1 MERLIKFTNN
11 FPPYMNDVPEVVRA
25 FYPFI
30 VIDNYADDFLDV
42 ECIFSDAEL
51 EVVIKSS
58 FCEEKRF
65 KMTVINDS
73 SLEYKKQ
80 TKRFVKTKL
89 YEFCK
94 TLTGIKLPYG
104 SLTGVRPT
112 KMYYDLIG
120 SAGNIK
126 KHIIETFDV
135 SQERADLIEE
145 VVNNQAPIFNYSG
158 EGIDIF
164 VNIPFCPTRC
174 RYCSF
179 ISTEIGRIKKRIPE
193 YVECVSKELEE
204 IRNIVERD
212 NLKVRSVYFGGGT
225 PTSLEAD
232 DLRKLL
238 SYVQY
243 GCELTVEAG
252 RPDSITREKLI
263 ALSEMNVTR
272 ISINPQTFKQ
282 STLDILGRAHS
293 VEQIYSAYALAREFN
308 FDVNM
313 DLIAG
318 LPEETYED
326 FVHSVDECIRLNP
339 ENITVH
345 TLSIKRGSTLNNEN
359 AHKVMDGTVKKM
371 ADYSRKALNSHGYG
385 AYYMYRQKN
394 MADNLENVGYAKP
407 GKACIYNVDYME
419 ETNTILSAGAGA
431 VSKFVYKD
439 ENRIERSC
447 NAKGF
452 EEYIRRKQ
460 QN

>member
-1 MERLIKFTNN
+1 MEIVTRFINN

-25 FYPFI
+25 FYPYI
-30 VIDNYADDFLDV
+30 VINNDAENYIDV
-42 ECIFSDAEL
+42 ECEFYDTEL
-51 EVVIKSS
+51 EVVIKSNFS
-58 FCEEKRF
+58 EGKHL
-65 KMTVINDS
+65 KLSIINDF
-73 SLEYKKQ
+73 SLEYKKV
-80 TKRFVKTKL
+80 TKRFVKTNL
-89 YEFCK
+89 YAFCK
-94 TLTGIKLPYG
+94 ELTGVKLPYG

-120 SAGNIK
+120 SEGNIK
-126 KHIIETFDV
+126 ERLIGYFDV
-135 SQERADLIEE
+135 SSERADLIEE
-145 VVNNQAPIFNYSG
+145 VVNNQVPIFNHSG
-158 EGIDIF
+158 EGIDVF

-193 YVECVSKELEE
+193 YVECVSRELEE

-212 NLKVRSVYFGGGT
+212 NLTVRSVYFGGGT

-238 SYVQY
+238 SFVQY
-243 GCELTVEAG
+243 GTELTVEAG
-252 RPDSITREKLI
+252 RPDSITREKLQ
-263 ALSEMNVTR
+263 ALSDMNVTR

-282 STLDILGRAHS
+282 STLKILGRAHS
-293 VEQIYSAYALAREFN
+293 VEQIYYSYALSREFD

-318 LPEETYED
+318 LPEESYED
-326 FVHSVDECIRLNP
+326 FVHSIDECIKLAP

-371 ADYSRKALNSHGYG
+371 VDYSRNVLKSNGYG

-394 MADNLENVGYAKP
+394 MADNLENVGYAKL

-431 VSKFVYKD
+431 VSKFVYKN
-439 ENRIERSC
+439 ENRIERNC

-460 QN
+460 I

>member
-1 MERLIKFTNN
+1 MEIVTRFINN

-25 FYPFI
+25 FYPYVI
-30 VIDNYADDFLDV
+30 IDNDAENYIDV
-42 ECIFSDAEL
+42 ECKFYDTEL

-58 FCEEKRF
+58 FSEEKHL
-65 KMTVINDS
+65 KLSIINDL
-73 SLEYKKQ
+73 SLEYKKI
-80 TKRFVKTKL
+80 TKRFVKTNL
-89 YEFCK
+89 YAFCK
-94 TLTGIKLPYG
+94 ELTGVKLPYG

-120 SAGNIK
+120 SEGNIK
-126 KHIIETFDV
+126 ERLIGAFDV
-135 SQERADLIEE
+135 SSERADLIEE
-145 VVNNQAPIFNYSG
+145 VVNNQAPIFNHSG
-158 EGIDIF
+158 EGIDVF

-193 YVECVSKELEE
+193 YVECVSRELEE

-212 NLKVRSVYFGGGT
+212 NLTVRSVYFGGGT

-232 DLRKLL
+232 DLKKLL
-238 SYVQY
+238 SSVQY
-243 GCELTVEAG
+243 GTELTVEAG
-252 RPDSITREKLI
+252 RPDSITREKLQ
-263 ALSEMNVTR
+263 ALSDMNVTR

-293 VEQIYSAYALAREFN
+293 VEEIYSAYALAREFG

-318 LPEETYED
+318 LPEESYED
-326 FVHSVDECIRLNP
+326 FVHSIDECIKLNP

-371 ADYSRKALNSHGYG
+371 VDYSRNVLKSHGYG

-407 GKACIYNVDYME
+407 SKTCIYNVDYME

-460 QN
+460 I

>member
-1 MERLIKFTNN
+1 MEIVTRFINN

-25 FYPFI
+25 FYPYI
-30 VIDNYADDFLDV
+30 VINNDEENYIDV
-42 ECIFSDAEL
+42 ECEFYDTEL
-51 EVVIKSS
+51 EVVIKSNFS
-58 FCEEKRF
+58 EGKHL
-65 KMTVINDS
+65 KLSIINDF
-73 SLEYKKQ
+73 SLEYKKV
-80 TKRFVKTKL
+80 TKRFVKTNL
-89 YEFCK
+89 YAFCK
-94 TLTGIKLPYG
+94 ELTGVKLPYG

-120 SAGNIK
+120 SEGNIK
-126 KHIIETFDV
+126 ERLIGYFDV
-135 SQERADLIEE
+135 SSERADLIEE
-145 VVNNQAPIFNYSG
+145 VVNNQVPIFNHSG
-158 EGIDIF
+158 EGIDVF

-193 YVECVSKELEE
+193 YVECVSRELEE

-212 NLKVRSVYFGGGT
+212 NLTVRSVYFGGGT

-238 SYVQY
+238 SFVQY
-243 GCELTVEAG
+243 GTELTVEAG
-252 RPDSITREKLI
+252 RPDSITREKLQ
-263 ALSEMNVTR
+263 ALSDMNVTR

-282 STLDILGRAHS
+282 STLNILGRAHS
-293 VEQIYSAYALAREFN
+293 VEQIYYSYALSQEFD

-318 LPEETYED
+318 LPEESYED
-326 FVHSVDECIRLNP
+326 FVHSIDECIKLAP

-371 ADYSRKALNSHGYG
+371 VDYSRNVLKSNGYG

-394 MADNLENVGYAKP
+394 MADNLENVGYAKL

-431 VSKFVYKD
+431 VSKFVYKN
-439 ENRIERSC
+439 ENRIERNC

-460 QN
+460 I